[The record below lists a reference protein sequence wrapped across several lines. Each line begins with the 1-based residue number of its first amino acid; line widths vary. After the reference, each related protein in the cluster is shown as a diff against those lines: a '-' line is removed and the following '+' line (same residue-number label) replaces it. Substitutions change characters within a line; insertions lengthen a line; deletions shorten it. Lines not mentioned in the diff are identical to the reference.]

1 MTEQVAAKLHWKR
14 DPKPKFWRP
23 QPLPFALK
31 SAVKAELDRLLSLGI
46 IEPVNYC
53 EWATPI
59 ITVLKRDGKLC
70 QCGNYKVTINPAL
83 NGDQYPLP

>member
-1 MTEQVAAKLHWKR
+1 MTEQVAKLHWKG

-23 QPLPFALK
+23 RPLPFALK

-59 ITVLKRDGKLC
+59 ITVLKRDGAVWEL
-70 QCGNYKVTINPAL
+70 
-83 NGDQYPLP
+83 